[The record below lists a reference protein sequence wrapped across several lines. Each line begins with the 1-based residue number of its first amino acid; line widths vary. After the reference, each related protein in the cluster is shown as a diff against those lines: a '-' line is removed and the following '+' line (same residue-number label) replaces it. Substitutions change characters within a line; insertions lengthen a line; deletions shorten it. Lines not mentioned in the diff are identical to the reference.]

1 MHSYFRDVPQ
11 DSAALFNR
19 TPYGFEHT
27 LSSLELF
34 AFDALCEL
42 ARKFDHD
49 YYVSGGATK
58 PGDRFYSVR
67 SIPHSPYDA
76 LMRLEIEDQRVLLK
90 RPEQYDARYREL
102 MHALFEEIVRQ
113 RGGPRGERIVR
124 LASSI
129 LISSAATTTPF
140 HFDPEMT
147 YFFQIDGGKSYHLY
161 APTVLS
167 EAELESF
174 YWMGI
179 VNIGQ
184 VDLAGRDP
192 AREFVFELGPGK
204 GMHQPQNSPH
214 WVQTQA
220 SRSISYAISFE
231 TDISR
236 ELGRT
241 RAFNYYQRRLGMQP
255 ATPGAH
261 PKRDAVKAL
270 AMQAAIPLRKGVAN
284 AARRVF
290 SGSGS
295 S

>member
-1 MHSYFRDVPQ
+1 MHAFRSVPP

-27 LSSLELF
+27 LSDSDLF
-34 AFDALCEL
+34 AFDTICDL
-42 ARKFDHD
+42 ARAYDRD
-49 YYVSGGATK
+49 YYISGSAAK
-58 PGDRFYSVR
+58 PDDRFYSVR
-67 SIPHSPYDA
+67 SMPHSPHEA
-76 LMRLEIEDQRVLLK
+76 LMRLEIEGQRVLLK
-90 RPEQYDARYREL
+90 RPEQYDVRYQEL
-102 MHALFEEIVRQ
+102 MDALFEEIVRQ
-113 RGGPRGERIVR
+113 RGGLAGQRVVR

-129 LISSAATTTPF
+129 LVSSAATTTPF

-147 YFFQIDGGKSYHLY
+147 FFFQIDGAKSYHLY

-167 EAELESF
+167 ERELESF

-192 AREFVFELGPGK
+192 GREFVFELGRGK

-231 TDISR
+231 TDVSR

-241 RAFNYYQRRLGMQP
+241 RAFNYYQRKFGMPP

-261 PKRDAVKAL
+261 PKRDAFKAL
-270 AMQAAIPLRKGVAN
+270 AMQAVIPLRKSVAQ
-284 AARRVF
+284 AARRAF
-290 SGSGS
+290 SAGSDA
-295 S
+295 